1 MRMISGLLIAFLLAF
16 SPVAAPAAD
25 APATLQATPA
35 LWVAKDADTTIYL
48 FGTIHLLDP
57 RYRWFDGAVK
67 GAFDKSGELVVETV
81 SPPPAEAQALVTK
94 LAVDLSGVP
103 LAQRLPPRLARK
115 YAKALA
121 SAGISADAFDR
132 FEPWFAGVTL
142 SVMQY
147 QKMGM
152 QASSG
157 VDIALIAAAQAAHKP
172 VHPLEGF
179 EQQLSLLSSLPPDKQ
194 RRFLALSVADMKKAP
209 KTIAKLQTAW
219 AKGDE
224 DALAREMN
232 KGTRKMPELSK
243 LLLDDRNARFADWIK
258 ARLDQPG
265 VVFVAVGAGHLGG
278 KHSVQAMLA
287 ARGISTT
294 RLR

>member
-1 MRMISGLLIAFLLAF
+1 MRIFCRALIAFLLAL
-16 SPVAAPAAD
+16 SPGVVAAAD
-25 APATLQATPA
+25 APASLQATPA

-67 GAFDKSGELVVETV
+67 QAFDDSGELVVETV
-81 SPPPAEAQALVTK
+81 SPPAAEAQALVTK
-94 LAVDLSGVP
+94 LAVDPSGTP
-103 LAQRLPPRLARK
+103 LARRLPPALARK
-115 YAKALA
+115 YAKGLALA
-121 SAGISADAFDR
+121 GIPANAFDR
-132 FEPWFAGVTL
+132 FRPWFAGVTL

-152 QASSG
+152 EASSG
-157 VDIALIAAAQAAHKP
+157 VDVALMAAADAVHKP
-172 VHPLEGF
+172 IHPLEGF
-179 EQQLSLLSSLPPDKQ
+179 EQQLRLLSSLPPEQQ
-194 RRFLALSVADMKKAP
+194 RRFLALSVSDVKKAP
-209 KTIAKLQTAW
+209 RTIAKLQTAW
-219 AKGDE
+219 ATGNE
-224 DALAREMN
+224 AALAREMN

-243 LLLDDRNARFADWIK
+243 ALLDDRNARFADWIK
-258 ARLDQPG
+258 ARLGQPG

-287 ARGISTT
+287 ARGIATT